1 VSAFFLSGDYYVI
14 DVCKIIYAD
23 LVFKYG
29 LRHSVEGWASILQ
42 AFGHSNVAIPTK
54 GFDEACFVF
63 VFFSWLDL
71 MVATQTI

>member
-1 VSAFFLSGDYYVI
+1 MSSTYVKSFMPI
-14 DVCKIIYAD
+14 WS
-23 LVFKYG
+23 FKYG